1 MRFVESQCW
10 IAAISRAYPFGM
22 TQPRADALLDPPGAA
37 DLDAMSLLVLRAVAD
52 HGTITAAA
60 AALGFSQPA
69 LSQQVRRAEA
79 RAGMALVERTGR
91 GIRLTAAGRL
101 LARHG
106 AAIATT
112 LEAARGELAALRG
125 LRSGRVRLMAFP
137 SASPTIVPELMAEM
151 AARHPGVRVSFVEA
165 EPPEAVAAVREDR
178 ADLALTFSYPGD
190 RSDPHR
196 ESARGLEVTTIG
208 TDAMH
213 VVLPARH
220 PLAARDTVDLG
231 DLAGERWIAGCPRCR
246 GHLLE
251 LCDVAGFTP
260 RIAVETDN
268 FVAVEELVASG
279 LGVAVLPALAVQSA
293 GARPGVAVRAT
304 ANSDRRTLHLVT
316 AKGGTGVPAVA
327 VAADLLGRL
336 VARREASPAGL
347 NIDSDA

>member
-1 MRFVESQCW
+1 MP
-10 IAAISRAYPFGM
+10 AA
-22 TQPRADALLDPPGAA
+22 ADPIHPGAA
-37 DLDAMSLLVLRAVAD
+37 DLDAMSLIVLRAVAD

-69 LSQQVRRAEA
+69 LSQQMRRAEA

-106 AAIATT
+106 TTIATT
-112 LEAARGELAALRG
+112 LEAARGELAELRG

-137 SASPTIVPELMAEM
+137 SASPTVVPEFMAEM
-151 AARHPGVRVSFVEA
+151 AAQHPGVQVSFVEA
-165 EPPEAVAAVREDR
+165 EPPEAVRAVREDR

-196 ESARGLEVTTIG
+196 ESARGLEVGAIG
-208 TDAMH
+208 VDPMH
-213 VVLPARH
+213 VVLPADH
-220 PLAARDTVDLG
+220 PLAARDAVDLA

-251 LCDVAGFTP
+251 LCDVAGFEPT
-260 RIAVETDN
+260 IAVETDN

-279 LGVAVLPALAVQSA
+279 LGVAVLPGLAVESA

-304 ANSDRRTLHLVT
+304 VNDDRRTLHLV
-316 AKGGTGVPAVA
+316 AARGGTGIPAVA
-327 VAADLLGRL
+327 VAADLLTRL
-336 VARREASPAGL
+336 VGRRTARSAGR
-347 NIDSDA
+347 NIDGDA

>member
-1 MRFVESQCW
+1 
-10 IAAISRAYPFGM
+10 M
-22 TQPRADALLDPPGAA
+22 TDVATPSHPGAA
-37 DLDAMSLLVLRAVAD
+37 DLDATSLIVLRAIAD

-60 AALGFSQPA
+60 GALGLSQPA

-106 AAIATT
+106 TTIATT
-112 LEAARGELAALRG
+112 LEAARGELAELRG

-137 SASPTIVPELMAEM
+137 SASPTIVPEFMAEM
-151 AARHPGVRVSFVEA
+151 ASRHPGVKVSFVEA
-165 EPPEAVAAVREDR
+165 EPPEAVRAVREDR

-190 RSDPHR
+190 RRDPHR
-196 ESARGLEVTTIG
+196 ESARGLEVSAIG
-208 TDAMH
+208 VDPMH

-220 PLAARDTVDLG
+220 PLADGEVVDLAE
-231 DLAGERWIAGCPRCR
+231 LAGERWIAGCPRCR

-260 RIAVETDN
+260 TIAVETDN

-304 ANSDRRTLHLVT
+304 TNGDERTLHLVA

-327 VAADLLGRL
+327 VAADLLTRVVEGR
-336 VARREASPAGL
+336 AAGAAGL

>member
-1 MRFVESQCW
+1 MDSSPASPAETT
-10 IAAISRAYPFGM
+10 G
-22 TQPRADALLDPPGAA
+22 LA
-37 DLDAMSLLVLRAVAD
+37 DLDATSLLVLREIAER
-52 HGTITAAA
+52 GSITAAA
-60 AALGFSQPA
+60 NALGYSQPA

-79 RAGMALVERTGR
+79 RAGVALVERTGR
-91 GIRLTAAGRL
+91 GIRLTPAGRV

-106 AAIATT
+106 GAVATA
-112 LEAARGELAALRG
+112 LEAARGELAELRG

-151 AARHPGVRVSFVEA
+151 ARRHPGVRVSFVEA

-208 TDAMH
+208 SDPMH
-213 VVLPARH
+213 VVLPDAH
-220 PLAARDTVDLG
+220 PLAGGDTVDLAG
-231 DLAGERWIAGCPRCR
+231 LAGESWIAGCPRCR

-251 LCDVAGFTP
+251 LCDTAGFAP

-279 LGVAVLPALAVQSA
+279 LGVAVLPALAIESA
-293 GARPGVAVRAT
+293 GTRAGVAVRGT
-304 ANSDRRTLHLVT
+304 MNGDRRTLHLVT
-316 AKGGTGVPAVA
+316 ARGGRGVPAVA
-327 VAADLLGRL
+327 VAAEALARL
-336 VARREASPAGL
+336 VAGRGGTPA
-347 NIDSDA
+347 DAGPGRTIEGDV

>member
-1 MRFVESQCW
+1 
-10 IAAISRAYPFGM
+10 M
-22 TQPRADALLDPPGAA
+22 TDPRDDVRADLRSDPPGTA
-37 DLDAMSLLVLRAVAD
+37 DLDPMSLLVLRAVAD

-79 RAGMALVERTGR
+79 RAGMGLVERAGR
-91 GIRLTAAGRL
+91 GIRLTAAGRM

-106 AAIATT
+106 TAIATT

-137 SASPTIVPELMAEM
+137 SASPTIVPEFMADL
-151 AARHPGVRVSFVEA
+151 ATRHPGVRVSFIEA

-190 RSDPHR
+190 RGDPHR

-220 PLAARDTVDLG
+220 PLAAHETVDLA

-293 GARPGVAVRAT
+293 GARAGVVVRAT
-304 ANSDRRTLHLVT
+304 ANADRRTLHLVT

-327 VAADLLGRL
+327 VAADLLARL
-336 VARREASPAGL
+336 VARREPRSAGP
-347 NIDSDA
+347 IDGP

>member
-1 MRFVESQCW
+1 
-10 IAAISRAYPFGM
+10 M
-22 TQPRADALLDPPGAA
+22 T
-37 DLDAMSLLVLRAVAD
+37 DLDAASLLVLRAIAD
-52 HGTITAAA
+52 HGTITSAA

-106 AAIATT
+106 AAVATA
-112 LEAARGELAALRG
+112 LEAATGELAALRG

-137 SASPTIVPELMAEM
+137 SASPTIVPAFMAEM
-151 AARHPGVRVSFVEA
+151 AARHPGVQVSFVEA

-178 ADLALTFSYPGD
+178 ADVALTFSYPGD

-208 TDAMH
+208 SDPMH
-213 VVLPARH
+213 VVIPAHH
-220 PLAARDTVDLG
+220 PLARNDAVDLA
-231 DLAGERWIAGCPRCR
+231 DLADERWIAGCPRCR

-251 LCDVAGFTP
+251 LCDVAGFAP

-293 GARPGVAVRAT
+293 GVRPGVAVRAT
-304 ANSDRRTLHLVT
+304 ANDDRRTLHLVT

-327 VAADLLGRL
+327 VAADLLARL
-336 VARREASPAGL
+336 VGRRGDPATGL

>member
-1 MRFVESQCW
+1 MSLTVPE
-10 IAAISRAYPFGM
+10 
-22 TQPRADALLDPPGAA
+22 PPGSA
-37 DLDAMSLLVLRAVAD
+37 DLDATSLLVLRAVAD

-91 GIRLTAAGRL
+91 GIRLTAAGRV

-106 AAIATT
+106 TAIATT

-137 SASPTIVPELMAEM
+137 SASPTIVPELLAEM
-151 AARHPGVRVSFVEA
+151 AERHPGVRVSFVEA
-165 EPPEAVAAVREDR
+165 EPPEAVTAVREDR

-196 ESARGLEVTTIG
+196 ESARGLEVATIG
-208 TDAMH
+208 TDPMH

-220 PLAARDTVDLG
+220 PLAARETVDLG

-260 RIAVETDN
+260 TIAVETDN

-293 GARPGVAVRAT
+293 GARAGVAVRAT
-304 ANSDRRTLHLVT
+304 TNGDRRTLHLVT

-327 VAADLLGRL
+327 VAADLLARL
-336 VARREASPAGL
+336 VARRAAGSTGL
-347 NIDSDA
+347 NMDSDA